1 MTDFEQLDSLADMKN
16 GVLTTADVMEAG
28 ITKAVLARFVR
39 ERQYERVY
47 HGIYLSPDVWRDEW
61 YLMQLRCPQ
70 IIYSHDNAL
79 FFHDL
84 TDREPMQPIVT
95 VKTGYN
101 PSRLTADGVK
111 VYTVKSELYE
121 LGITE
126 AKTIFGNTVRTY
138 NMERTICDIVR
149 SRNTLDAQIFYDALK
164 QYVRKKE
171 KNLSQLMKY
180 AQAFHVDKMVGEYM
194 RTLL

>member
-16 GVLTTADVMEAG
+16 GVLTTADVVEAG
-28 ITKAVLARFVR
+28 IAKAVLARFIR

-79 FFHDL
+79 FFHEL
-84 TDREPMQPIVT
+84 TDREPMQTIVT

-111 VYTVKSELYE
+111 VYTVKSDLYE

-126 AKTIFGNTVRTY
+126 TKTIFGNIVRTY

>member
-1 MTDFEQLDSLADMKN
+1 MTDFEQLESIAVMKN
-16 GVLTTADVMEAG
+16 GVLTTADVVEAG
-28 ITKAVLARFVR
+28 IAKTVLARFIR
-39 ERQYERVY
+39 ERRYERVY
-47 HGIYLSPDVWRDEW
+47 HGIYLSPDFWRDEW

-79 FFHDL
+79 FFHEL
-84 TDREPMQPIVT
+84 TDREPLQPIVT

-121 LGITE
+121 LGVTDT
-126 AKTIFGNTVRTY
+126 KTIFGNTVRTY

-171 KNLSQLMKY
+171 KNLPQLMKY
-180 AQAFHVDKMVGEYM
+180 AQVFHVDKMVGEYM